1 MRDIFNEI
9 NRMYFLKISKR
20 VTPYLYNMAIGLQ
33 QQPLCFLSNSFPLLT
48 FYDPVYAD
56 FPNFNHIEKHET
68 LFDYFISLRNLGQ

>member
-1 MRDIFNEI
+1 
-9 NRMYFLKISKR
+9 
-20 VTPYLYNMAIGLQ
+20 MAIGLQ
-33 QQPLCFLSNSFPLLT
+33 EQPLYFLSNSFPLLT